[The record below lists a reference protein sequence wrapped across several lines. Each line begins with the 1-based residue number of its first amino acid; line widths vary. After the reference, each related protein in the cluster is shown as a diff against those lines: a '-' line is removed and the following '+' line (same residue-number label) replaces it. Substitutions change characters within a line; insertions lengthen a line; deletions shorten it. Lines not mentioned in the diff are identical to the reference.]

1 MRKVTLFIAMSLD
14 GCIADPRGGIDWLGG
29 ESPDGNDMV
38 SYEEFIRDVD
48 TVVMGAKT
56 YRQLA
61 TELSPGEWVYP
72 DLTSYV
78 VTHSP
83 LPDTHNIRFTDED
96 PCRLVERLKAEKGKD
111 IWICGGA
118 QLAGQLIR
126 ADLIDLYY
134 LNVMPTILGGGIR
147 LFDGLEEE
155 HKLKLVKTRSYNGI
169 TDLVYERR

>member
-1 MRKVTLFIAMSLD
+1 MRKVALFIAMSLD

-29 ESPDGNDMV
+29 ESPDGDDTA

-83 LPDTHNIRFTDED
+83 LPDTHNIRFTDEN
-96 PCRLVERLKAEKGKD
+96 PCRLVERLKAETGKD

-118 QLAGQLIR
+118 RVAGQLME
-126 ADLIDLYY
+126 AGAIDEYHL
-134 LNVMPTILGGGIR
+134 TIIPVLLGQGIR
-147 LFDGLEEE
+147 LFPDLTPPVP
-155 HKLKLVKTRSYNGI
+155 LKLISSIEANGTI
-169 TDLVYERR
+169 DCIYRPI